1 MAIHLYVRSHVPSSP
16 WTPAAA
22 ETADDEEEA
31 AAADAVPGSVLTRLY
46 SCLIFF
52 SSFTPP
58 AAAPCL
64 WVWRVGIGRV
74 LL

>member
-22 ETADDEEEA
+22 ETADDEEAEA
-31 AAADAVPGSVLTRLY
+31 AGAVPGSVLTRLLI
-46 SCLIFF
+46 SCLTPFF

-58 AAAPCL
+58 AAAPWCGCG
-64 WVWRVGIGRV
+64 VRV
-74 LL
+74 LLG